1 MQNSVEHVIELTA
14 STGWRSSLKT
24 GDNARMKLEMDS
36 FQSPLGQV
44 ILVARDSEL
53 VFVDFEGNEKRMRRL
68 LEARFGAYRLEKS
81 SLPNFKSKLEAYF
94 SGDLE
99 AMITL
104 KVSTGGTEFQA
115 RVWQALC
122 EIPTGQTMS
131 YGALAAK
138 LDKPGASRAVG
149 MINGL
154 NPISIVLPCH
164 RVIGANGTLTGY
176 AGGLERKKWLLEHEG
191 VKLKG
196 SSPRA
201 NLDLQSSL
209 FELEALT

>member
-1 MQNSVEHVIELTA
+1 
-14 STGWRSSLKT
+14 
-24 GDNARMKLEMDS
+24 MKLESDS
-36 FQSPLGQV
+36 FQSPIGQV

-68 LEARFGAYRLEKS
+68 LEARFGADHLEKV
-81 SLPNFKSKLEAYF
+81 SLPDFKSKLEAYF

-99 AMITL
+99 SVNDL
-104 KVSTGGTEFQA
+104 NVSTGGTEFQA
-115 RVWQALC
+115 RVWQALR
-122 EIPTGQTMS
+122 EIPTGQTMT

-138 LDKPGASRAVG
+138 LGKPGASRAVG

-191 VKLKG
+191 VKLRG
-196 SSPRA
+196 MNPRA
-201 NLDLQSSL
+201 SSDIQGSL
-209 FELEALT
+209 FELKALT

>member
-1 MQNSVEHVIELTA
+1 MNV
-14 STGWRSSLKT
+14 
-24 GDNARMKLEMDS
+24 LEMDS

-44 ILVARDSEL
+44 ILLARDSEL

-68 LEARFGAYRLEKS
+68 LEARFGAYQLKKVP
-81 SLPNFKSKLEAYF
+81 LPDFKAKLEAYF
-94 SGDLE
+94 AGDLE
-99 AMITL
+99 AVNEL
-104 KVSTGGTEFQA
+104 NVSTGGTEFQA
-115 RVWQALC
+115 RVWQALRD
-122 EIPTGQTMS
+122 IPTGQTMS

-176 AGGLERKKWLLEHEG
+176 AGGLDRKKWLLEHEG

-196 SSPRA
+196 SSPA
-201 NLDLQSSL
+201 PIQGSL
-209 FELEALT
+209 FELEAAQ

>member
-1 MQNSVEHVIELTA
+1 
-14 STGWRSSLKT
+14 
-24 GDNARMKLEMDS
+24 MKLESDS

-68 LEARFGAYRLEKS
+68 LEARFGAYQLEKAALS
-81 SLPNFKSKLEAYF
+81 DFKSKLEAYF
-94 SGDLE
+94 LGDCD
-99 AMITL
+99 AVNDL

-115 RVWQALC
+115 RVWRALR

-131 YGALAAK
+131 YGTLAAK
-138 LDKPGASRAVG
+138 LDKPGAARAVG

-196 SSPRA
+196 SSPQV
-201 NLDLQSSL
+201 DSGIQGSL
-209 FELEALT
+209 FELEHSV

>member
-1 MQNSVEHVIELTA
+1 
-14 STGWRSSLKT
+14 
-24 GDNARMKLEMDS
+24 MKLEMDS

-44 ILVARDSEL
+44 ILIARGFEL

-68 LEARFGAYRLEKS
+68 LEARFGVYQLKKS
-81 SLPNFKSKLEAYF
+81 SLPEFKSKLEAYF
-94 SGDLE
+94 AGDCD
-99 AMITL
+99 AVNDL

-115 RVWQALC
+115 RVWQALR

-131 YGALAAK
+131 YGALAEK
-138 LDKPGASRAVG
+138 LNKPGASRAVG

-176 AGGLERKKWLLEHEG
+176 AGGLERKKWLLKHEG

-196 SSPRA
+196 STPQMDSA
-201 NLDLQSSL
+201 IQGSL
-209 FELEALT
+209 FELEHSV

>member
-1 MQNSVEHVIELTA
+1 
-14 STGWRSSLKT
+14 
-24 GDNARMKLEMDS
+24 MKLEMDS
-36 FQSPLGQV
+36 FQSPIGQV
-44 ILVARDSEL
+44 IMVARGNEL
-53 VFVDFEGNEKRMRRL
+53 VFVDFEDNQKRMRRL
-68 LEARFGAYRLEKS
+68 LEVRFGVYQLEKA
-81 SLPNFKSKLEAYF
+81 SLPDFKSELEAYF
-94 SGDLE
+94 SGDCDAVNDLN
-99 AMITL
+99 
-104 KVSTGGTEFQA
+104 VSTGGTEFQA
-115 RVWQALC
+115 RVWQALR
-122 EIPTGQTMS
+122 EIPTGQTMT

-149 MINGL
+149 MINSL

-196 SSPRA
+196 LSPPPA
-201 NLDLQSSL
+201 QGSL

>member
-1 MQNSVEHVIELTA
+1 
-14 STGWRSSLKT
+14 
-24 GDNARMKLEMDS
+24 MKLESDS
-36 FQSPLGQV
+36 FPSPLGQV

-68 LEARFGAYRLEKS
+68 LEARFGAYQLEKS
-81 SLPNFKSKLEAYF
+81 SLPDFKSKLEAYF
-94 SGDLE
+94 SGDCD
-99 AMITL
+99 AVNDL

-115 RVWQALC
+115 RVWQALR
-122 EIPTGQTMS
+122 EIPSGQTMS

-191 VKLKG
+191 VKLRG
-196 SSPRA
+196 SSPPPV
-201 NLDLQSSL
+201 QGSL
-209 FELEALT
+209 FELEPSL

>member
-1 MQNSVEHVIELTA
+1 
-14 STGWRSSLKT
+14 
-24 GDNARMKLEMDS
+24 MKLEVDS
-36 FQSPLGQV
+36 FQSPIGQV

-53 VFVDFEGNEKRMRRL
+53 AFVDFEGNERRMRRL
-68 LEARFGAYRLEKS
+68 LEARFGAYQLEKAL
-81 SLPNFKSKLEAYF
+81 LPDFKSKFEAYF
-94 SGDLE
+94 SGDLQ
-99 AMITL
+99 AVNGL
-104 KVSTGGTEFQA
+104 NLSTGGTEFQA
-115 RVWQALC
+115 RVWRALR
-122 EIPTGQTMS
+122 EIPSGQTMT

-196 SSPRA
+196 SSPRVDA
-201 NLDLQSSL
+201 GIQGSL
-209 FELEALT
+209 FELEVAQ

>member
-1 MQNSVEHVIELTA
+1 MN
-14 STGWRSSLKT
+14 
-24 GDNARMKLEMDS
+24 LEMDS

-44 ILVARDSEL
+44 VLIAREAEL
-53 VFVDFEGNEKRMRRL
+53 VFVDFEGNPNRMRRL
-68 LEARFGAYRLEKS
+68 LEARFGAYQIQKAE
-81 SLPNFKSKLEAYF
+81 LPGFKSKLEAYF
-94 SGDLE
+94 AGDLE
-99 AMITL
+99 AVNDL

-115 RVWQALC
+115 QVWQALR

-196 SSPRA
+196 SSHEPV
-201 NLDLQSSL
+201 QGSL
-209 FELEALT
+209 FEFEVLT

>member
-1 MQNSVEHVIELTA
+1 MNV
-14 STGWRSSLKT
+14 
-24 GDNARMKLEMDS
+24 LESDS

-53 VFVDFEGNEKRMRRL
+53 VFVDFEGNEQRMRRL
-68 LEARFGAYRLEKS
+68 LESRFGAYQLEKS
-81 SLPNFKSKLEAYF
+81 SLPEFKSKLEAYF
-94 SGDLE
+94 SGNLE
-99 AMITL
+99 AVKDL

-115 RVWQALC
+115 RVWQALR
-122 EIPTGQTMS
+122 EIPSGQTMS

-176 AGGLERKKWLLEHEG
+176 AGGLERKEWLLEHEG
-191 VKLKG
+191 VRLKG
-196 SSPRA
+196 SRTRA
-201 NLDLQSSL
+201 DSGLQGSL
-209 FELEALT
+209 FELEPSV

>member
-1 MQNSVEHVIELTA
+1 
-14 STGWRSSLKT
+14 
-24 GDNARMKLEMDS
+24 MKLEMDS

-44 ILVARDSEL
+44 ILVARESEL

-68 LEARFGAYRLEKS
+68 LEARFGAYQLEKA
-81 SLPNFKSKLEAYF
+81 SLLDFKSKLEAYF
-94 SGDLE
+94 AGDCD
-99 AMITL
+99 AVNDL

-115 RVWQALC
+115 RVWQALR
-122 EIPTGQTMS
+122 EIPSGQTMT

-176 AGGLERKKWLLEHEG
+176 AGGLDRKKWLLEHEG

-196 SSPRA
+196 SSPEPM
-201 NLDLQSSL
+201 QGSL
-209 FELEALT
+209 FELEVAQ

>member
-1 MQNSVEHVIELTA
+1 M
-14 STGWRSSLKT
+14 

-36 FQSPLGQV
+36 FQSPVGQV

-68 LEARFGAYRLEKS
+68 LEARFGAYQLEKAA
-81 SLPNFKSKLEAYF
+81 LPDFKSKLEAYF
-94 SGDLE
+94 AGDCD
-99 AMITL
+99 AVNDL
-104 KVSTGGTEFQA
+104 KISTGGTEFQA
-115 RVWQALC
+115 RVWRALR

-191 VKLKG
+191 VKLRG
-196 SSPRA
+196 SSSPPV
-201 NLDLQSSL
+201 QGSL
-209 FELEALT
+209 FELEHSV

>member
-1 MQNSVEHVIELTA
+1 
-14 STGWRSSLKT
+14 
-24 GDNARMKLEMDS
+24 MKLEMDS

-53 VFVDFEGNEKRMRRL
+53 VFADFEGNEKRMRRL
-68 LEARFGAYRLEKS
+68 LEARFGAYQIEKVL
-81 SLPNFKSKLEAYF
+81 LPDFKSKLEAYF
-94 SGDLE
+94 LGDLE
-99 AMITL
+99 AVNHL
-104 KVSTGGTEFQA
+104 HVSTGGTEFQA
-115 RVWQALC
+115 QVWQALRK
-122 EIPTGQTMS
+122 IPSGQTIS

-176 AGGLERKKWLLEHEG
+176 AGGLGRKKWLLEHEG
-191 VKLKG
+191 VKL
-196 SSPRA
+196 S
-201 NLDLQSSL
+201 QSDRVQSHDSRPEPSQGSL

>member
-1 MQNSVEHVIELTA
+1 LTA
-14 STGWRSSLKT
+14 RTGWRSNLKT
-24 GDNARMKLEMDS
+24 GDNARMKLKSDS
-36 FQSPLGQV
+36 FQSPVGQV
-44 ILVARDSEL
+44 ILVARDSKL

-68 LEARFGAYRLEKS
+68 LEARFGAYQLEKA
-81 SLPNFKSKLEAYF
+81 SLPEFKSKLEAYF

-99 AMITL
+99 AVNDL

-115 RVWQALC
+115 RVWQALR
-122 EIPTGQTMS
+122 EIPSGQTMS
-131 YGALAAK
+131 YGVLAAK

-191 VKLKG
+191 VKLRG
-196 SSPRA
+196 SSPVPM
-201 NLDLQSSL
+201 QGSL
-209 FELEALT
+209 FELEHSV

>member
-1 MQNSVEHVIELTA
+1 MNV
-14 STGWRSSLKT
+14 
-24 GDNARMKLEMDS
+24 LETDS
-36 FQSPLGQV
+36 FQTPVGEV

-68 LEARFGAYRLEKS
+68 LEARFGAYQLEKV
-81 SLPNFKSKLEAYF
+81 SLPDFKSKLEAYF
-94 SGDLE
+94 AGDCD
-99 AMITL
+99 AVNDL
-104 KVSTGGTEFQA
+104 KVSTGGTDFQA
-115 RVWQALC
+115 RVWQALR
-122 EIPTGQTMS
+122 EIPTGQTMT
-131 YGALAAK
+131 YGVLAAK

-196 SSPRA
+196 SGPRM
-201 NLDLQSSL
+201 DSGSQGSL
-209 FELEALT
+209 FELEHSV

>member
-1 MQNSVEHVIELTA
+1 
-14 STGWRSSLKT
+14 
-24 GDNARMKLEMDS
+24 MKLEMNS
-36 FQSPLGQV
+36 FQSPIGQV
-44 ILVARDSEL
+44 ILVARGDEL

-68 LEARFGAYRLEKS
+68 LEARFGAYQLEKA
-81 SLPNFKSKLEAYF
+81 SLPDFKAKLEAYF
-94 SGDLE
+94 VGDLK
-99 AMITL
+99 AVNDL
-104 KVSTGGTEFQA
+104 NVSTGGTEFQA
-115 RVWQALC
+115 RVWRALR
-122 EIPTGQTMS
+122 EIPTGQTMT

-138 LDKPGASRAVG
+138 LNKPGASRAVG

-196 SSPRA
+196 SSPEPM
-201 NLDLQSSL
+201 QGSL